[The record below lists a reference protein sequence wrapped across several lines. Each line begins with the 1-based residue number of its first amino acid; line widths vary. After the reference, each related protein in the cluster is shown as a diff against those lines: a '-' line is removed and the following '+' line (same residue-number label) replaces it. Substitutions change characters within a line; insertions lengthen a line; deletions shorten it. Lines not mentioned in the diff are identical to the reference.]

1 MKKVLMAFTAAALL
15 ASCGNNAEETTTPAE
30 GVENHEGHENHEGE
44 DHTGHE
50 HSEMDENKT
59 EFGAVAVNKEEAI
72 STEELL
78 TQFEGQTEMAA
89 TFKGELTG
97 VCTKMGCW
105 VKVKHPAEGEDFMVR
120 FVDHFTIPTTTE
132 MGTIAYLTGTA
143 KQDTT
148 SVDDQIHLLEDGG
161 MSHDEAAAQV
171 TGPKYGMTFYADGI
185 ALEAAT
191 AEEAPAT
198 ETETM

>member
-30 GVENHEGHENHEGE
+30 GVENHEGHEGE
-44 DHTGHE
+44 DHTGHD
-50 HSEMDENKT
+50 HASMDENKT
-59 EFGAVAVNKEEAI
+59 EFGAVAVNKEEAMT
-72 STEELL
+72 TEELL
-78 TQFEGQTEMAA
+78 AKFEGQTEMTA

-105 VKVKHPAEGEDFMVR
+105 VKVKNPTEGADDFMVR
-120 FVDHFTIPTTTE
+120 FVDHFTIPTSTE
-132 MGTIAYLTGTA
+132 MGTVAYLTGTA

-161 MSHDEAAAQV
+161 MTHEEAAKEV

-185 ALEAAT
+185 ALEAA
-191 AEEAPAT
+191 PAS
-198 ETETM
+198 ETM

>member
-1 MKKVLMAFTAAALL
+1 MAFTAAALL

-30 GVENHEGHENHEGE
+30 GVENHEGHEGEGE
-44 DHTGHE
+44 DHTGHD
-50 HSEMDENKT
+50 HASMDENKT
-59 EFGAVAVNKEEAI
+59 EFGAVAVNKEEAMT
-72 STEELL
+72 TEELL
-78 TQFEGQTEMAA
+78 AKFEGQTEMAA

-105 VKVKHPAEGEDFMVR
+105 VKVKNPTEGADDFMVR
-120 FVDHFTIPTTTE
+120 FVDHFTIPTSTE
-132 MGTIAYLTGTA
+132 MGTVAYLTGTA

-161 MSHDEAAAQV
+161 MTHEEAAKEV

-185 ALEAAT
+185 ALETAT
-191 AEEAPAT
+191 EEAAPAT
-198 ETETM
+198 ETM